1 MKLRLILPIAL
12 LVGATAPAGHAG
24 PAGLPKPSTATVLG
38 LLAPGSS
45 DALAGSIRGYLVQN
59 MPNPLYET
67 WPNWGHTSNARGI
80 RALGPGPHSPK
91 NDGKWKHIRVTADN
105 PGNSLV
111 FDIRNMQQ
119 AEPGR
124 ITFDV
129 FLAMDARMEYDQQN
143 WQNGVRLWS
152 GGARAKFRAKATLAC
167 EVTFRVETG
176 DLLLPEA
183 VVHFRVVRADVGYE
197 KFDLEHINGI
207 GGDLAE
213 LIGDAL
219 HGGLK
224 RFHPSLERDL
234 LAKANAAIEKAADT
248 KEVRVTLTELLKK
261 KGWWPKFTP
270 KTPPPA
276 PEPEPPPVPP
286 GPPDVN

>member
-1 MKLRLILPIAL
+1 MKLWSLAAAMLF
-12 LVGATAPAGHAG
+12 VATAHSINAG
-24 PAGLPKPSTATVLG
+24 PAVLPKPSAATVLG
-38 LLAPGSS
+38 LLSPGSA

-59 MPNPLYET
+59 MPNPLYEA
-67 WPNWGHTSNARGI
+67 WPNWGHTSNARGV
-80 RALGPGPHSPK
+80 RLLGPGPHSPK
-91 NDGKWKHIRVTADN
+91 NDGKWKHIHVTADN
-105 PGNSLV
+105 PANSLV

-129 FLAMDARMEYDQQN
+129 FLALDARMEYEQQN
-143 WQNGVRLWS
+143 WHNGVRVWS

-167 EVTFRVETG
+167 EATFRLEQG

-183 VVHFRVVRADVGYE
+183 VVRLRVVRADVGYE

-207 GGDLAE
+207 GGDMAE
-213 LIGDAL
+213 LIGDAV

-224 RFHPSLERDL
+224 RWHPSLERDL

-248 KEVRVTLTELLKK
+248 KEVRVSLAELLKK
-261 KGWWPKFTP
+261 KSWWPKFPP
-270 KTPPPA
+270 KPPPPT
-276 PEPEPPPVPP
+276 PEPESPPAAV
-286 GPPDVN
+286 GPPIEN